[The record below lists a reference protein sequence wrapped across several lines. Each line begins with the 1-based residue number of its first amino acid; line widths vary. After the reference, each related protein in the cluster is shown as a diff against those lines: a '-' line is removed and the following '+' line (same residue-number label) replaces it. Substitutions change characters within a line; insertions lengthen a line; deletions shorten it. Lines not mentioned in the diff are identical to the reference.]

1 MHSIAYTQ
9 LWHPI
14 HTRVHVH
21 VRNAYP
27 SHGKVKLE
35 QVILAVV
42 QVAVESELLMELEEA
57 KQRVVLEDT
66 V

>member
-1 MHSIAYTQ
+1 M
-9 LWHPI
+9 
-14 HTRVHVH
+14 HVH

-35 QVILAVV
+35 QVILALV

-57 KQRVVLEDT
+57 KQRVVLEGRT
-66 V
+66 